1 MKCVKHSS
9 LVEAVDLTKY
19 YPVTKGTIVKR
30 KLGLVRAVEGV
41 NFSINK
47 KETLALVGESGSG
60 KTTIARLVVRAI
72 KPTSGRILFDGSD
85 IATMQDRELRS
96 VRRRIGFVFQDPFS
110 SLDPRQRVGD
120 IVGEPLKIV
129 GEHSAGDIK
138 QRTRALLERVGLAR
152 DAAVKYPHQFS
163 GGQRQRIALARA
175 LSTSPDLIIADEPVS
190 ALDVSVQSKIVNLM
204 KDIQDEMGMAYL
216 FISHDLSIVRNIC
229 DKVCVMYLGQ
239 IIESGTVEQVFA
251 RPLHPYTRALLA
263 SIPVPDSEEMRKR
276 TFVLKGEIPSPLNP
290 PSGCRFHTRC
300 PYAQNNC
307 RDQQPALEDVGQG
320 HLVSCHYSRDIEIG
334 KLQASELTSNA

>member
-1 MKCVKHSS
+1 MKDAS

-72 KPTSGRILFDGSD
+72 KPTSGCILFDGSD
-85 IATMQDRELRS
+85 IAAIQVGELRS

-120 IVGEPLKIV
+120 IVGEPLKIIDEV
-129 GEHSAGDIK
+129 SSDEIN

-216 FISHDLSIVRNIC
+216 FISHDLSIVRNIS

-239 IIESGTVEQVFA
+239 IVESGTVEQVFE
-251 RPLHPYTRALLA
+251 RPLHPYTKALLA

-307 RDQQPALEDVGQG
+307 RDQQPALEDAGQG
-320 HLVSCHYSRDIEIG
+320 HLVSCYYSRDIEIG
-334 KLQASELTSNA
+334 KLQASDLTSNS